1 MIFLQEI
8 QGPPQLKS
16 NQWKRRNVRVHGI
29 EIRRVTDQAHI
40 EEIDQIS
47 RFLIEMLLGQLVQED
62 CTQIDIEDIES
73 LHDPQTARAK

>member
-1 MIFLQEI
+1 MVSF
-8 QGPPQLKS
+8 
-16 NQWKRRNVRVHGI
+16 KRSKAHHLRAIKGAAEYLIHGI